1 MPMTLVENFALQDY
15 YKKDFGKGIFLDWIG
30 VEDRSAKLIKDFSVK
45 TPSTYELAQN
55 LSGGNQQKVVA
66 AREISREPKLLIA
79 MHPTRGL
86 DVGAVE
92 YIHNQLIDQRDKGV
106 GILLVSTEMEEIM
119 RLSDRIIVLYE
130 GRAMGCVRPSETTIE
145 EMGLMMGGRKLDDIR
160 KGRVKEA
167 PVEENIM

>member
-1 MPMTLVENFALQDY
+1 MN
-15 YKKDFGKGIFLDWIG
+15 WIG

-45 TPSTYELAQN
+45 TPSPYELAQN
-55 LSGGNQQKVVA
+55 LSGGNQQKVVV
-66 AREISREPKLLIA
+66 AREISRQPKLLIA

-106 GILLVSTEMEEIM
+106 GIVLVSTEMEEIM

-130 GRAMGCVRPSETTIE
+130 GRAMGCVRPSETTVE
-145 EMGLMMGGRKLDDIR
+145 EMGLMMGGRTLEDIR
-160 KGRVKEA
+160 KGSIKET
-167 PVEENIM
+167 PVEEKMM